1 MLLQWL
7 SNSPTA
13 WEIDQEIGK
22 LDTDFIGSSKKDKG
36 LIRYLRYNIWL
47 DATTIGPLMNKQY
60 SPKEIDGLVEM
71 SNAASRFELYD
82 IGAKA
87 AVKEVSETHFPDTF
101 KI

>member
-1 MLLQWL
+1 
-7 SNSPTA
+7 
-13 WEIDQEIGK
+13 
-22 LDTDFIGSSKKDKG
+22 
-36 LIRYLRYNIWL
+36 
-47 DATTIGPLMNKQY
+47 MNKQY